1 MRKTVLTQSGAQV
14 QEDLDFNEGLFY
26 AFSTN
31 ATYSVGDIVRYQDQ
45 LYKCHTAVS
54 VAGAWTGSTNWTAGT
69 ADELLT
75 GGSAPSDVEYLSL
88 NSNDNIQIDFTPDV
102 ASINPTPRSPEWN
115 ELVAMIKESKDQ
127 AIEIPVNYNS
137 NRAMMAS
144 FFYYLNDADNYEE
157 VDINV
162 DENDIYV
169 YLSLDSDD
177 YFIDVGEACNLHAT
191 RTDDIN
197 IHIES
202 FFGSNSVDDRFILPF
217 IYHPMDEFVWRDYS
231 KIDYQINHIQNI
243 EDKVLNGVVVPV
255 TFENEDGDI
264 KAYNARMFIEE
275 VEEDE
280 HLNFVVHLYTND
292 GEYMFTYTIIDDDYQ
307 IDPESIVI
315 PEQPGPG
322 PSPSEDDEVD
332 EEYLQSLSHQLGQRF
347 YEIAAVELP
356 NGMTV
361 SPEDLRANNADSD
374 LYISQNGTSIYVSC
388 DVFSQP
394 FEQVLFR
401 DKDEESGNYYQDE
414 FSYKLL
420 GTRDNDSYYKIQLF
434 NKSDD
439 AISHSVIVSVCQEI
453 PK

>member
-69 ADELLT
+69 ADELLA

-88 NSNDNIQIDFTPDV
+88 TSNNYIQINFTPNDV
-102 ASINPTPRSPEWN
+102 SIEPAPHSPGWN
-115 ELVAMIKESKDQ
+115 ELVAMIKNSENQ
-127 AIEIPVNYNS
+127 AIEMPVSYNS

-144 FFYYLNDADNYEE
+144 FFYHLNDDDNYEE
-157 VDINV
+157 VDIDV
-162 DENDIYV
+162 DGNHIYI
-169 YLSLDSDD
+169 YISLDSDD
-177 YFIDVGEACNLHAT
+177 YFIDVSEACNHSAAT
-191 RTDDIN
+191 DNNIYISSFNGDISIQDN
-197 IHIES
+197 
-202 FFGSNSVDDRFILPF
+202 FILPS
-217 IYHPMDEFVWRDYS
+217 IYHPEDEFVWADHS
-231 KIDYQINHIQNI
+231 KIDYQINHIQML
-243 EDKVLNGVVVPV
+243 EDRVVNGAVVPV
-255 TFENEDGDI
+255 AFETKDG
-264 KAYNARMFIEE
+264 KQAYNARMFIEE
-275 VEEDE
+275 SLGDE
-280 HLNFVVHLYTND
+280 YPNFVVHLYTSD
-292 GEYMFTYTIIDDDYQ
+292 GEYMFTYTVVDGDYQ

-322 PSPSEDDEVD
+322 PSPSKDDEVD
-332 EEYLQSLSHQLGQRF
+332 EEYLQSLSHQLGQRI

-361 SPEDLRANNADSD
+361 SPEDLRAINADSD
-374 LYISQNGTSIYVSC
+374 LYISQNGTSIYVPC
-388 DVFSQP
+388 DVFSEQ

-401 DKDEESGNYYQDE
+401 DKNEEPGNYYQDE

-420 GTRDNDSYYKIQLF
+420 GERNLDNDLYYKIQLF
-434 NKSDD
+434 NKSDKTD
-439 AISHSVIVSVCQEI
+439 SHSVIVAVCQNN